1 LSKNRSDTWAA
12 FLVTYTEGSQV
23 NVTVPDPLK
32 DRDYLRNFM
41 KLDSVGTLNE
51 AERKELNDSMRE
63 GFRVKFEELRKCL
76 PHPEAYFRLG
86 QLFLYDLR
94 RIVTIGQIE
103 QIAAALYRMRLPG
116 RNEDIVGYVPIIQ
129 HCLGEYLKLA
139 PSGAYSD
146 EARKLLSKMA

>member
-1 LSKNRSDTWAA
+1 
-12 FLVTYTEGSQV
+12 V

-76 PHPEAYFRLG
+76 PTRRPISGSVSSSSMTFGGLSQSGKSNRSLPRSTECGSQGEMKTLWATYP
-86 QLFLYDLR
+86 LFSTAWAN
-94 RIVTIGQIE
+94 I
-103 QIAAALYRMRLPG
+103 
-116 RNEDIVGYVPIIQ
+116 
-129 HCLGEYLKLA
+129 
-139 PSGAYSD
+139 
-146 EARKLLSKMA
+146 